1 MEFEL
6 NGQSYRADRID
17 ALTQFHIVRRLA
29 PIMGK
34 VAPLIKSDGGD
45 SMGVLEPL
53 ADAVSSLSDE
63 DSNYVI
69 FGLLKSVKKKDVN
82 DLGWSAVSDGSV
94 LMDSYMSMPTM
105 LQLAFHAFKANFSD
119 FLSGLPSGLSSEPQA
134 QSDPYNG

>member
-6 NGQSYRADRID
+6 GGQSYRADRID
-17 ALTQFHIVRRLA
+17 AITQFHIVRRLA

-34 VAPLIKSDGGD
+34 VAPLIKSGDGD

-53 ADAVSSLSDE
+53 ADAIRSLSDE

-82 DLGWSAVSDGSV
+82 GFGWSPVSDGSV

-119 FLSGLPSGLSSEPQA
+119 FLAGLPSGLSSEPQA
-134 QSDPYNG
+134 QSDPSNG